1 MAGEISPI
9 KIAVVLDTAK
19 LENQLRGAEG
29 KIGRSGLG
37 RGTGAGGSGGGG
49 GGGSAGG
56 LASALGLG
64 GLLWEGNKRMAGVN
78 KQDALAKLTSE
89 RDSLNAIPAA
99 LRSKATTDRLDTVT
113 RELIAGRAVTTA
125 NTEKY
130 STLADKFGKR
140 GMTKLVGMMGKPGRA
155 LAKLGGLFS
164 GGGLVIGAVGAA
176 ITAGVGLANYN
187 NNVVSGLRGVTSSF
201 DPRSSI
207 GKSAIAMQKAYGATT
222 PKEPAG
228 FMAGFGASVGSAG
241 RGSLDAMSA
250 GLGLFAN
257 GALYGSIARAIPEL
271 AIGGLGLLAG
281 MDGPT
286 MVPDQVGAKQ
296 VGQIFKDT
304 FDQWY
309 VRNLGTASEQRQM
322 KRQMQRQ
329 ANIAERNAI

>member
-49 GGGSAGG
+49 GGSSGG